1 MHFGGC
7 PGNGNPETETPGNPG
22 DIIFSGQKMHLEAAQ
37 NFINGN
43 WTPALAGQTMPVYE
57 PATGEA
63 YAAIADSTAQDV
75 DLAVR
80 AARKAFDEGDWGKT
94 TAMDRGRMLAR
105 LSALITKH
113 AAELAAIESRDTG
126 KPKSAGAADIAALA
140 RYFEFYGGGADKL
153 HGEVVPYLAGYFV
166 SVLREPHGV
175 TGHILPWNYPAQ
187 MFGRTLAPALAAG
200 NAVVLK
206 PAEDACLSSLRIAEL
221 AREAGFPDG
230 AINIVTGKGTVA
242 GAALAAHP
250 GIDFLSFTGS
260 PAVGQAV
267 QKLAADHFIACTLE
281 LGGKSPQVVFAD
293 ADLDAAIPVLRKAII
308 QNTGQ
313 TCSAGSRVLV
323 ERSVYDTLME
333 RLRASFADVRVGA
346 PEMDLDCGPIINEKQ
361 KQRVLGFANN
371 AQQEGATLMAEGA
384 IDPRVAPGGY
394 YVKPMLFGAVPRNA
408 SLAREEVFGP
418 VLSVLTFS
426 DEADAI
432 ALANATDYGLV
443 AAVWTKDGGRQIRV
457 AKKIRAGQ
465 VFINCF
471 GAGAGIELPFG
482 GVGKSGHGREKGFAA
497 LHEFTRT
504 KTVVM
509 NHGTS

>member
-1 MHFGGC
+1 MQI
-7 PGNGNPETETPGNPG
+7 E
-22 DIIFSGQKMHLEAAQ
+22 SAQ

-43 WTPALAGQTMPVYE
+43 WTPGLSGQTMPVYE
-57 PATGEA
+57 PATGQPF
-63 YAAIADSTAQDV
+63 AAIADSTPQDV

-80 AARKAFDEGDWGKT
+80 AARHAFDEGAWGKT
-94 TAMDRGRMLAR
+94 TAFERGRMLSK
-105 LSALITKH
+105 LSALISQN
-113 AAELAAIESRDTG
+113 APELAALESRDTG
-126 KPKSAGAADIAALA
+126 KPKSSGAADIAALA
-140 RYFEFYGGGADKL
+140 RYFEYYGGAADKL
-153 HGEVVPYLAGYFV
+153 HGEVVPYLAGYHV

-187 MFGRTLAPALAAG
+187 MFGRTLAPSLAVG

-206 PAEDACLSSLRIAEL
+206 PAEDACLSSLRIAEW

-313 TCSAGSRVLV
+313 TCSAGSRILV
-323 ERSVYDTLME
+323 ERSFYDTLME
-333 RLRASFADVRVGA
+333 RLRAAFSEVRVGA

-361 KQRVLGFANN
+361 KQRILGYVNN
-371 AQQEGATLMAEGA
+371 AQRDGATLVAEGS
-384 IDPRVAPGGY
+384 IDSHVAPGGY
-394 YVKPMLFGAVPRNA
+394 YVKPMLFGQVPRNA
-408 SLAREEVFGP
+408 ALAREEVFGP
-418 VLSVLTFS
+418 VLSVLPFN

-432 ALANATDYGLV
+432 SLANATDYGLV
-443 AAVWTKDGGRQIRV
+443 AAVWTKDGGRQVRV
-457 AKKIRAGQ
+457 AKQIRAGQ

-504 KTVVM
+504 KTMVM
-509 NHGTS
+509 NHGS

>member
-1 MHFGGC
+1 
-7 PGNGNPETETPGNPG
+7 
-22 DIIFSGQKMHLEAAQ
+22 MHLESAQ

-43 WTPALAGQTMPVYE
+43 WTPALAGGTMAVYE
-57 PATGEA
+57 PATGQTFA
-63 YAAIADSTAQDV
+63 SIADSTAQDV

-80 AARKAFDEGDWGKT
+80 AARHAFDEGSWGKT
-94 TAMDRGRMLAR
+94 TALDRGRMLSR
-105 LSALITKH
+105 LSALITQY
-113 AAELAAIESRDTG
+113 AGELAALESRDTG

-140 RYFEFYGGGADKL
+140 RYFEYYGGAADKL
-153 HGEVVPYLAGYFV
+153 HGEIVPYLDGYHV
-166 SVLREPHGV
+166 CVLREPYGV

-187 MFGRTLAPALAAG
+187 MFGRTLAPSLAAG

-242 GAALAAHP
+242 GAALASNA

-323 ERSVYDTLME
+323 EHSLYTTLIA
-333 RLRASFADVRVGA
+333 RLKAAFSEVRVGA

-361 KQRVLGFANN
+361 KQRVMGYVNN
-371 AQQEGATLMAEGA
+371 AQGEGATLVAEGS
-384 IDPRVAPGGY
+384 IDSRVAPGGY
-394 YVKPMLFGAVPRNA
+394 YVKPMLFGEVPRNA
-408 SLAREEVFGP
+408 ALAREEVFGP
-418 VLSVLTFS
+418 VLSVLPFT
-426 DEADAI
+426 DEADAV

-443 AAVWTKDGGRQIRV
+443 AAVWTRDGGRQVRV
-457 AKKIRAGQ
+457 AKRIRAGQ

-504 KTVVM
+504 KTMVL
-509 NHGTS
+509 NHGS

>member
-1 MHFGGC
+1 
-7 PGNGNPETETPGNPG
+7 
-22 DIIFSGQKMHLEAAQ
+22 MHLESAQ

-43 WTPALAGQTMPVYE
+43 WTPALAGGTMAVYE
-57 PATGEA
+57 PATGQTFA
-63 YAAIADSTAQDV
+63 SIADSTAQDV

-80 AARKAFDEGDWGKT
+80 AARHAFDEGAWGKT
-94 TAMDRGRMLAR
+94 TALDRGRMLSR
-105 LSALITKH
+105 LSALIIQH
-113 AAELAAIESRDTG
+113 AGELAALESRDTG

-140 RYFEFYGGGADKL
+140 RYFEYYGGAADKL
-153 HGEVVPYLAGYFV
+153 HGEIVPYLDGYHV
-166 SVLREPHGV
+166 CVLREPYGV

-187 MFGRTLAPALAAG
+187 MFGRTLAPSLAAG

-242 GAALAAHP
+242 GAALAANA

-323 ERSVYDTLME
+323 EHSLYDTLIA
-333 RLRASFADVRVGA
+333 RLKAAFSEVRVGA

-361 KQRVLGFANN
+361 KQRVMGYVNN
-371 AQQEGATLMAEGA
+371 AQREGATLVAEGS
-384 IDPRVAPGGY
+384 IDSHVAPGGY
-394 YVKPMLFGAVPRNA
+394 YVKPMLFGEVPRNA
-408 SLAREEVFGP
+408 ALAREEVFGP
-418 VLSVLTFS
+418 VLSVLPFT
-426 DEADAI
+426 DEADAV

-443 AAVWTKDGGRQIRV
+443 AAIWTRNGGRQVRV
-457 AKKIRAGQ
+457 AKRIRAGQ

-504 KTVVM
+504 KTMVL
-509 NHGTS
+509 NHGS

>member
-1 MHFGGC
+1 M
-7 PGNGNPETETPGNPG
+7 
-22 DIIFSGQKMHLEAAQ
+22 QLESAQ
-37 NFINGN
+37 NFIDGQ
-43 WTPALAGQTMPVYE
+43 WKPGLSGQTMPVFE
-57 PATGEA
+57 PATGKA
-63 YAAIADSTAQDV
+63 FAQIADSTSADV

-80 AARKAFDEGDWGKT
+80 AARHAFDEGQWGKT
-94 TAMDRGRMLAR
+94 TPTDRGRMLAR
-105 LSALITKH
+105 LGVLIAQNAT
-113 AAELAAIESRDTG
+113 ELAALESRDTG

-140 RYFEFYGGGADKL
+140 RYFEYYGGAADKL
-153 HGEVVPYLAGYFV
+153 HGEVIPYLAGFHV
-166 SVLREPHGV
+166 CVLREPYGV

-187 MFGRTLAPALAAG
+187 MFGRTLAPSLAAG

-221 AREAGFPDG
+221 ALEAGFPNG
-230 AINIVTGKGTVA
+230 AINIVTGKGAVA
-242 GAALAAHP
+242 GAALAANP

-260 PAVGQAV
+260 PAVGQTI

-323 ERSVYDTLME
+323 ERSIYDDLIE
-333 RLRASFADVRVGA
+333 RLRASFSQVGVGS

-361 KQRVLGFANN
+361 KQRVMGYVNN
-371 AQQEGATLMAEGA
+371 AERDGAKLIAEGS
-384 IDPRVAPGGY
+384 IDSHVPAGGY
-394 YVKPMLFGAVPRNA
+394 YVKPMLFGAVPRNSA
-408 SLAREEVFGP
+408 LAQEEVFGP
-418 VLSVLTFS
+418 VLSVLPFD

-432 ALANATDYGLV
+432 ALANATEYGLV
-443 AAVWTKDGGRQIRV
+443 AAVWTRDGGRQIRV
-457 AKKIRAGQ
+457 AKRIRAGQ

-504 KTVVM
+504 KTTVL
-509 NHGTS
+509 HHES

>member
-1 MHFGGC
+1 M
-7 PGNGNPETETPGNPG
+7 
-22 DIIFSGQKMHLEAAQ
+22 QLESAQ

-43 WTPALAGQTMPVYE
+43 WTPALTGSTMPVYE
-57 PATGEA
+57 PATGQA
-63 YAAIADSTAQDV
+63 FANIAESTAQDV

-80 AARKAFDEGDWGKT
+80 AARHAFDEGDWGKT
-94 TAMDRGRMLAR
+94 TAIDRGRMLSK
-105 LSALITKH
+105 LGVLVTQH
-113 AAELAAIESRDTG
+113 AAELAALESRDTG
-126 KPKSAGAADIAALA
+126 KPKSAGAADITALA
-140 RYFEFYGGGADKL
+140 RYFEYYGGGADKL
-153 HGEVVPYLAGYFV
+153 HGEIVPYLAGYHV
-166 SVLREPHGV
+166 CVLREPYGV

-187 MFGRTLAPALAAG
+187 MFGRTLAPSLAAG
-200 NAVVLK
+200 NAVILK

-221 AREAGFPDG
+221 AREAGFPNG
-230 AINIVTGKGTVA
+230 SINIVTGRGNVA
-242 GAALAAHP
+242 GAALAANP

-323 ERSVYDTLME
+323 ERSLYDTLIE
-333 RLRASFADVRVGA
+333 RLRDAFTEVRVGA

-361 KQRVLGFANN
+361 KQRVLGYVNN
-371 AQQEGATLMAEGA
+371 AQRDGATLVAEGS
-384 IDPRVAPGGY
+384 IDSHVAPGGY
-394 YVKPMLFGAVPRNA
+394 YVKPMLFGSVPRDA
-408 SLAREEVFGP
+408 ALAREEVFGP
-418 VLSVLTFS
+418 VLSVLPFN

-432 ALANATDYGLV
+432 ALANATEYGLV
-443 AAVWTKDGGRQIRV
+443 AAVWTKDGGRQIRM
-457 AKKIRAGQ
+457 AKRIRAGQ

-504 KTVVM
+504 KTVVQ
-509 NHGTS
+509 NHGS

>member
-1 MHFGGC
+1 
-7 PGNGNPETETPGNPG
+7 
-22 DIIFSGQKMHLEAAQ
+22 MHLESAQ

-43 WTPALAGQTMPVYE
+43 WTPALAGGTMAVYE
-57 PATGEA
+57 PATGQTFA
-63 YAAIADSTAQDV
+63 SIADSTAQDV

-80 AARKAFDEGDWGKT
+80 AARHAFDEGSWGKT
-94 TAMDRGRMLAR
+94 TALDRGRMLSR
-105 LSALITKH
+105 LSALIIQY
-113 AAELAAIESRDTG
+113 AGELAALESRDTG

-140 RYFEFYGGGADKL
+140 RYFEYYGGAADKL
-153 HGEVVPYLAGYFV
+153 HGEIVPYLDGYHV
-166 SVLREPHGV
+166 CVLREPYGV

-187 MFGRTLAPALAAG
+187 MFGRTLAPSLAAG

-221 AREAGFPDG
+221 ARDAGFPDG

-242 GAALAAHP
+242 GAALASNA

-323 ERSVYDTLME
+323 EHSLYDTLIA
-333 RLRASFADVRVGA
+333 RLKASFSEVRVGA

-361 KQRVLGFANN
+361 KQRVMGYVNN
-371 AQQEGATLMAEGA
+371 AQREGATLVAEGS
-384 IDPRVAPGGY
+384 IDSHVAPGGY
-394 YVKPMLFGAVPRNA
+394 YVKPMLFGEVPRNA
-408 SLAREEVFGP
+408 ALAREEVFGP
-418 VLSVLTFS
+418 VLSVLPFT
-426 DEADAI
+426 DEADAV

-443 AAVWTKDGGRQIRV
+443 AAVWTRDGGRQVRV
-457 AKKIRAGQ
+457 AKRIRAGQ

-504 KTVVM
+504 KTMVL
-509 NHGTS
+509 NHGS

>member
-1 MHFGGC
+1 
-7 PGNGNPETETPGNPG
+7 
-22 DIIFSGQKMHLEAAQ
+22 MHLESAQ
-37 NFINGN
+37 NFIDGN
-43 WTPALAGQTMPVYE
+43 WTPALAGGTMAVYE
-57 PATGEA
+57 PATGQTFA
-63 YAAIADSTAQDV
+63 SIADSTAQDV

-80 AARKAFDEGDWGKT
+80 AARHAFDEGSWGKT
-94 TAMDRGRMLAR
+94 TALDRGRMLSR
-105 LSALITKH
+105 LSALITQY
-113 AAELAAIESRDTG
+113 AGELAALESRDTG

-140 RYFEFYGGGADKL
+140 RYFEYYGGAADKL
-153 HGEVVPYLAGYFV
+153 HGEIVPYLDGYHV
-166 SVLREPHGV
+166 CVLREPYGV

-187 MFGRTLAPALAAG
+187 MFGRTLAPSLAAG

-242 GAALAAHP
+242 GAALASNA

-323 ERSVYDTLME
+323 EHSLYTTLIA
-333 RLRASFADVRVGA
+333 RLKAAFSEVRVGA

-361 KQRVLGFANN
+361 KQRVMGYVNN
-371 AQQEGATLMAEGA
+371 AQGEGATLVAEGS
-384 IDPRVAPGGY
+384 IDSRVAPGGY
-394 YVKPMLFGAVPRNA
+394 YVKPMLFGEVPRNA
-408 SLAREEVFGP
+408 ALAREEVFGP
-418 VLSVLTFS
+418 VLSVLPFT
-426 DEADAI
+426 DEADAV

-443 AAVWTKDGGRQIRV
+443 AAVWTRDGGRQVRV
-457 AKKIRAGQ
+457 AKRIRAGQ

-504 KTVVM
+504 KTMVL
-509 NHGTS
+509 NHGS